1 MTIGIGVVLPNAVLL
16 LSDGRQ
22 RTPLNLEI
30 PPNDDARKIT
40 ILNDSL
46 AAIEIGLSQATIPAI
61 KTIEKIARPDLD
73 TEDIS
78 KILDASIIIGWN
90 IYLAALSTTIDTTH
104 KAFRSALIIGG
115 YTPSECF
122 IGGVLHGTDIHDG
135 PMIMAN
141 NFDFLILGGE
151 ENNSRS
157 LLEGRLNEIKAEWVN
172 KARWPSEKQYSK
184 LYNDV
189 LNTAAETIRDLESDY
204 VGGTIRYVLFRP
216 NCETLHGIW
225 SRERWWLRIKEGVS
239 FFLRNRGRRR
249 TNNKET
255 G

>member
-1 MTIGIGVVLPNAVLL
+1 MTVGIGVVLPKAVLL

-22 RTPLNLEI
+22 RAPLNLEI
-30 PPNDDARKIT
+30 TPNDDARKIT

-46 AAIEIGLSQATIPAI
+46 AVIEIGIGQATIPAI
-61 KTIEKIARPDLD
+61 NAIEKLARPDLD

-78 KILDASIIIGWN
+78 NILDASIVIGWN
-90 IYLAALSTTIDTTH
+90 IFSESLSTTTDPTH

-135 PMIMAN
+135 PIILAN

-157 LLEGRLNEIKAEWVN
+157 LLGGRLNKIKTGWE
-172 KARWPSEKQYSK
+172 KEARRPSEKLYSK

-189 LNTAAETIRDLESDY
+189 LNAAAETIQELEDDY
-204 VGGTIRYVLFRP
+204 IGGTIRYVLLRP

-225 SRERWWLRIKEGVS
+225 NRERWWLRLKEGVS
-239 FFLRNRGRRR
+239 LCMRYRGRRR
-249 TNNKET
+249 GN
-255 G
+255 